1 MQETQAP
8 PTAAPGEA
16 NAQLFDQQS
25 PGPLHFSQ
33 GAPGLAF
40 AQTPAAGA
48 LPAGVVAVDLA
59 GPGVGAEEGVHRLA
73 VGRRR

>member
-25 PGPLHFSQ
+25 VGPLHFSE
-33 GAPGLAF
+33 GVPGLAF
-40 AQTPAAGA
+40 AHTPGF
-48 LPAGVVAVDLA
+48 GV
-59 GPGVGAEEGVHRLA
+59 
-73 VGRRR
+73 